1 MESLIGGAYVQWG
14 QSHSVMSGS
23 SLVAELQ
30 EAEDRQTVRQTYRV
44 KRLNPVK
51 GSQHLT

>member
-23 SLVAELQ
+23 SLVARAAGGRGQ
-30 EAEDRQTVRQTYRV
+30 TDCQTDVQSKEA
-44 KRLNPVK
+44 
-51 GSQHLT
+51 